1 MSPRFCVTVCMK
13 LFCWQQQRRKEHK
26 RGDFGNGL
34 AVKTKTKTT
43 KAQTQEDLTVCKEL
57 ARIIVATKTKISLGK
72 SHYQLLVVTLK
83 LRFMFTLLVS
93 STVFVVCSFY
103 NAELFGFIFSSR
115 SFV

>member
-1 MSPRFCVTVCMK
+1 MECFWS
-13 LFCWQQQRRKEHK
+13 H
-26 RGDFGNGL
+26 DFYKQL
-34 AVKTKTKTT
+34 AHRAAARTKTKTT
-43 KAQTQEDLTVCKEL
+43 KAHTNKKDLTVCKEL
-57 ARIIVATKTKISLGK
+57 ARIIVATKTKIPLGK

-83 LRFMFTLLVS
+83 FKFIFTVLVS